1 MEERED
7 GSWHVTGVSEMDIEV
22 DRGSVRVI
30 SSAQAEDISV
40 RIKDETGRA
49 RCYLCLLYTS
59 VVQCPSMFVRE
70 CYGMVRQLA
79 AWGYPLELQR
89 RKNGAGSGAGG
100 GLHNSLDNGLGPGR
114 GSDPGPGRGPG
125 AGNGSDPD
133 GGPSPDGVLSPAKL
147 LAQCLEEGLSL
158 IHI

>member
-1 MEERED
+1 
-7 GSWHVTGVSEMDIEV
+7 
-22 DRGSVRVI
+22 
-30 SSAQAEDISV
+30 
-40 RIKDETGRA
+40 
-49 RCYLCLLYTS
+49 
-59 VVQCPSMFVRE
+59 MFVRE

-100 GLHNSLDNGLGPGR
+100 GLHNSLDK
-114 GSDPGPGRGPG
+114 GPG

-147 LAQCLEEGLSL
+147 LAQCLEEGSTEGFAEECERFLRQEEARY
-158 IHI
+158 IW